1 MDRPGRRVDRRIS
14 HLSKRPQYRL
24 CRLLGGGLYKSPDG
38 GGTWAW
44 KSQGLLNQT
53 VVSIA
58 VDPSDPNVAYT
69 GTYRGKVFKT
79 IDGGE
84 SWSLASEGIQE
95 QAIVYSTVIDPGNP
109 QRIYIAT
116 RGISNNANKPW
127 SGVVYRS
134 DDGGATWKRKLYN
147 LGGSGYQD
155 YVYSL
160 TIHPK
165 SPNILLAATHEH
177 GIFMSSNDGDLWIGV
192 NDGITNLSTRAVVAG
207 TNTSQHDTLYTGIW
221 EKLGVYKSTDLGG
234 SWSLASSGLDGAH
247 IYSMDIDPRRPDWVY
262 AATYNLGL
270 MRTTDGADSWS
281 NVGLSRDS
289 IAIVRINPADNHNL
303 FAGTAGN
310 GLFASRDSGSTW
322 QRSQAGLNASSVTGF
337 AVASGDPSIY
347 FASVY
352 GSGVMRSSDH
362 GASWQDFSQDLGSLL
377 VNGLVEVAP
386 RKLLFAL
393 TDAGLYRCD
402 LQNSADCWQ
411 RVGSN
416 LPSAALVAGPQ
427 LPAGRP
433 FSNWDT
439 FIDAYGSP
447 EPSVPDGGLPQPQS
461 PAVDQGLQVLVFAPS
476 NLDVAYIGTDLSGLY
491 KSDDGGSHW
500 ASAGLSGKKVWALAV
515 DPADPQRVYAATDQ
529 SGEVRMSAN
538 GGGSW
543 TDIGLPGMT
552 VYSLAVPTTAPEL
565 LYAGTSNGVYQRSG
579 GVWKQLGAAG
589 STIAAL
595 SIDPQA
601 ARWYLRGQHGWGVR
615 LV

>member
-1 MDRPGRRVDRRIS
+1 M
-14 HLSKRPQYRL
+14 
-24 CRLLGGGLYKSPDG
+24 
-38 GGTWAW
+38 
-44 KSQGLLNQT
+44 
-53 VVSIA
+53 
-58 VDPSDPNVAYT
+58 
-69 GTYRGKVFKT
+69 
-79 IDGGE
+79 
-84 SWSLASEGIQE
+84 
-95 QAIVYSTVIDPGNP
+95 IDPGNP

-177 GIFMSSNDGDLWIGV
+177 GIFMSSNDGDSWIGV

-234 SWSLASSGLDGAH
+234 SWSLTSSGLDGAH

-270 MRTTDGADSWS
+270 MRTTDGAESWS

-337 AVASGDPSIY
+337 AVAAGDPSIY

-411 RVGSN
+411 RVGLEPAFRGAGGRS
-416 LPSAALVAGPQ
+416 SAACRTAFFQ
-427 LPAGRP
+427 LGYFFRCLTAVLSQASGRTASSSRQWTRDSRRWSLPPPTWTWHTSGQTHLACTNLMTAGR
-433 FSNWDT
+433 
-439 FIDAYGSP
+439 
-447 EPSVPDGGLPQPQS
+447 
-461 PAVDQGLQVLVFAPS
+461 
-476 NLDVAYIGTDLSGLY
+476 
-491 KSDDGGSHW
+491 
-500 ASAGLSGKKVWALAV
+500 
-515 DPADPQRVYAATDQ
+515 
-529 SGEVRMSAN
+529 
-538 GGGSW
+538 
-543 TDIGLPGMT
+543 IGLPPGSQAKRCGRWQWT
-552 VYSLAVPTTAPEL
+552 RRT
-565 LYAGTSNGVYQRSG
+565 RSG
-579 GVWKQLGAAG
+579 CTPPPIRAEKCG
-589 STIAAL
+589 
-595 SIDPQA
+595 
-601 ARWYLRGQHGWGVR
+601 
-615 LV
+615 